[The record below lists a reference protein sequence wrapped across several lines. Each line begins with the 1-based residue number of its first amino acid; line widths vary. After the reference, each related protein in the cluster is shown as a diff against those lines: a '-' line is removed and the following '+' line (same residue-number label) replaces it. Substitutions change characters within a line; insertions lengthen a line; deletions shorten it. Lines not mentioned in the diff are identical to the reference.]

1 MCVQRECAMRMF
13 WWILERVFYNKKN
26 VLFFLFCFF
35 FFCHEYSLALEVV
48 LGLAFFYNRCTSP
61 DRVREKK
68 RVSGSSQ
75 MNLCKWLF
83 DNEASLICQLCL
95 YKQTLPCKASQS
107 LESADM
113 TEEIKRVFLFCFFS
127 LTGLEFD
134 FDLRSWVQKKKK
146 KKRNKVAS
154 PGSRLSDS
162 VVWSVVLYGFVC
174 AVFFAFSEMKTAHFW
189 AMFLCQ
195 VVSPQYRYYS
205 VTMVYY
211 ITFEYSYW
219 MFFFFPVET

>member
-1 MCVQRECAMRMF
+1 MDSILICGSVRALINRGTCLDTSQNRVHECVYSASVRCVCFGEYWSESFTTKRMSF
-13 WWILERVFYNKKN
+13 SFSFVF
-26 VLFFLFCFF
+26 L

-48 LGLAFFYNRCTSP
+48 LGLAFFYNRCMSP

-113 TEEIKRVFLFCFFS
+113 TEEIKRVFFVLFF
-127 LTGLEFD
+127 
-134 FDLRSWVQKKKK
+134 
-146 KKRNKVAS
+146 
-154 PGSRLSDS
+154 
-162 VVWSVVLYGFVC
+162 
-174 AVFFAFSEMKTAHFW
+174 
-189 AMFLCQ
+189 
-195 VVSPQYRYYS
+195 
-205 VTMVYY
+205 
-211 ITFEYSYW
+211 
-219 MFFFFPVET
+219 